1 MEKNKCGNRYSPAV
15 RERALRMVFEHK
27 GNLIASLQR
36 SNRLRPRLVVGRI
49 RCVRGLGEL
58 KPITVDAMV

>member
-36 SNRLRPRLVVGRI
+36 SNRLRLRLVVGRI
-49 RCVRGLGEL
+49 RCVRGLGEP
-58 KPITVDAMV
+58 KRTAVDAMV